1 MRLSIFS
8 MNQSSNKLTPQKSDK
23 SQSEEQVAVKTD
35 SLSKLRAYVL
45 NRLYVVACVLGVLAY
60 LMNFVIQPTGAN
72 RLVLAG
78 YAFVLA
84 LVVIAA
90 LARKLPLAVRT
101 GVLLLALFAVGLGD
115 LLTDGLYGSG
125 RVYLLALP
133 FIAALL
139 IGRGGRTGA
148 LILSLLTLT
157 LVGAA
162 MSFGWWPAP
171 QLRIG
176 TGNSSLYSWL
186 TALISFSLLAVSGA
200 ASYGLVVEGLNRN
213 LEQQK
218 SLIKTLDNERR
229 NLEQKLE
236 ARTRDLERRLVQIH
250 TAAEITRAISR
261 MLDINVLLPQVCE
274 LIRQRFNLY
283 YVGIFLIE
291 PGRAGD
297 EAQNYAVLKAGTGEA
312 GQAMLAAGHRLAVG
326 GDSMIGWATA
336 HSQPRIALDV
346 GAEATRFDNPHL
358 PLTRSE
364 LALPI
369 LTSEAGQSG
378 EARVLGAITI
388 QSTQEAAFD
397 ADDITVLQGIADG
410 LASAIEN
417 ARLFSAMQESL
428 NEVRSLHRQYL
439 ESAWGR
445 ATRASELSYTFE
457 RAEPTSAGLVETPV
471 AAEAT
476 SADLESSPQLE
487 IEAPLRLRDQVIGS
501 LTLEREPS
509 AGAAWSDEELA
520 LIETVANQAALALE
534 NARLLQETRRMAEA
548 ERTAA
553 GIASKLWT
561 TSDVDAILRTAL
573 RELSASLNAQEGM
586 IELWPDGKRVV
597 GAPGEEATHA

>member
-1 MRLSIFS
+1 
-8 MNQSSNKLTPQKSDK
+8 MNQSSNKFAPQEPDK

-60 LMNFVIQPTGAN
+60 LMNFVIQPSGAN

-78 YAFVLA
+78 YAFVLT

-139 IGRGGRTGA
+139 IGRGGRIGA

-162 MSFGWWPAP
+162 MSFSWWPAP

-250 TAAEITRAISR
+250 TAAEITRAISH

-274 LIRQRFNLY
+274 LIRERFNLY

-378 EARVLGAITI
+378 EARVLSAITI

-457 RAEPTSAGLVETPV
+457 RAEPTSAGSVETPV

-476 SADLESSPQLE
+476 SADLESSPQLK
-487 IEAPLRLRDQVIGS
+487 IEAPLRLRDQVIGN

-573 RELSASLNAQEGM
+573 RELSASLNAQEGV
-586 IELWPDGKRVV
+586 IELWPDGKRAV
-597 GAPGEEATHA
+597 GTPGEEATHA

>member
-8 MNQSSNKLTPQKSDK
+8 MNPPANKYAPQKPDK
-23 SQSEEQVAVKTD
+23 SQEEQSGGKTD
-35 SLSKLRAYVL
+35 SLTKLRVYAL
-45 NRLYVVACVLGVLAY
+45 DRLYIVACVLGVLAY
-60 LMNFVIQPTGAN
+60 LTNFVIQPTGAN
-72 RLVLAG
+72 RLVLVG
-78 YAFVLA
+78 YAFVLV
-84 LVVIAA
+84 LIFIAA
-90 LARKLPLAVRT
+90 LARKLPLAART
-101 GVLLLALFAVGLGD
+101 AVLLLALFMVGLGD

-133 FIAALL
+133 FLAALL
-139 IGRGGRTGA
+139 SGRGGRMGA
-148 LILSLLTLT
+148 LILSLFTLT
-157 LVGAA
+157 LVGAT
-162 MSFGWWPAP
+162 MLLGWWPAP
-171 QLRIG
+171 QLRAG
-176 TGNSSLYSWL
+176 TGNESLYSWL
-186 TALISFSLLAVSGA
+186 AALINFSLLAISGA
-200 ASYGLVVEGLNRN
+200 VSYGLLVEGLNRN

-218 SLIKTLDNERR
+218 SLIKTLDNERQ

-261 MLDINVLLPQVCE
+261 VLDINVLLPQVCE
-274 LIRQRFNLY
+274 LVRERFNLY

-291 PGRAGD
+291 PGRTGD

-326 GDSMIGWATA
+326 NDSMIGWATA
-336 HSQPRIALDV
+336 HNQPRIALDV

-369 LTSEAGQSG
+369 STSVAGQSSEG
-378 EARVLGAITI
+378 RVLGAITI

-445 ATRASELSYTFE
+445 ITHAAELSYTFE
-457 RAEPTSAGLVETPV
+457 SEAAPA
-471 AAEAT
+471 AAEAS
-476 SADLESSPQLE
+476 SADIENLPKLEL
-487 IEAPLRLRDQVIGS
+487 EAPLQLRDQVIGS
-501 LTLEREPS
+501 LTLERDPS
-509 AGAAWSDEELA
+509 AGAAWSDEELT
-520 LIETVANQAALALE
+520 LIETIANQAALALE
-534 NARLLQETRRMAEA
+534 NARLLQETRHMAEA

-553 GIASKLWT
+553 TIASKLWT

-573 RELSASLNAQEGM
+573 RELSASLNVQEGE
-586 IELWPDGKRVV
+586 IELRIGDRQPTSVEV
-597 GAPGEEATHA
+597 PAIGAPQEEGADA

>member
-8 MNQSSNKLTPQKSDK
+8 MNPPASKYASQKPDK
-23 SQSEEQVAVKTD
+23 SPSEGQIGAKTD
-35 SLSKLRAYVL
+35 SLTKMRVYVL
-45 NRLYVVACVLGVLAY
+45 NRLYIVACVLGVLAY
-60 LMNFVIQPTGAN
+60 LTNFVFQPTGAN
-72 RLVLAG
+72 RLVLVG
-78 YAFVLA
+78 YAFILA
-84 LVVIAA
+84 LIVIAA
-90 LARKLPLAVRT
+90 LARKLPLAART
-101 GVLLLALFAVGLGD
+101 AVLLLSLFAVGLGD
-115 LLTDGLYGSG
+115 LLTDGLYGGG

-133 FIAALL
+133 FLAALL
-139 IGRGGRTGA
+139 SGRSGRIGA

-157 LVGAA
+157 FVGAA
-162 MSFGWWPAP
+162 MLLGWWPAP

-176 TGNSSLYSWL
+176 TGNDSLYSWL
-186 TALISFSLLAVSGA
+186 SALISFSLLAVSGA
-200 ASYGLVVEGLNRN
+200 ASYGLLLEGLNRN

-218 SLIKTLDNERR
+218 SLIKTLDNERQS
-229 NLEQKLE
+229 LEQKLE
-236 ARTRDLERRLVQIH
+236 ARTHVLERRVLQIH

-261 MLDINVLLPQVCE
+261 VLDINVLLPQVCE
-274 LIRQRFNLY
+274 LVRERFNLY

-336 HSQPRIALDV
+336 HNQPRIALDV
-346 GAEATRFDNPHL
+346 GAEARRFDNPHL

-369 LTSEAGQSG
+369 SASTAGQSG
-378 EARVLGAITI
+378 EGRVLGAMTI
-388 QSTQEAAFD
+388 QSTQESAFD

-445 ATRASELSYTFE
+445 LTHAAELSYTFE
-457 RAEPTSAGLVETPV
+457 SSAPAAAAGDASAEIEDS
-471 AAEAT
+471 
-476 SADLESSPQLE
+476 SKLEL
-487 IEAPLRLRDQVIGS
+487 EAPLRLRDQVIGS
-501 LTLEREPS
+501 LTLERDPS

-520 LIETVANQAALALE
+520 LIETIANQAALALE

-553 GIASKLWT
+553 AIAGKLWT

-573 RELSASLNAQEGM
+573 RELSASLNAQEGV
-586 IELWPDGKRVV
+586 IELRIGDRQPAVAEASAAGSRH
-597 GAPGEEATHA
+597 EEASNA